1 MDSLRFI
8 LLSAILTV
16 FFSGLSHAQDENS
29 DFTGV
34 SARIIGGT
42 DTTETY
48 PWMVSLQKIQ
58 SNGQSYHFCGGSL
71 ISSEWVI
78 TAAHCLEDESFT
90 SFKMYIGATNQVDG
104 TPGEERTAEWFAIHH
119 DYNTDTLGSD
129 LAIIKLSTAS
139 TKTPIS
145 LIDSATNQAL
155 AQNDSVRV
163 IGWGLTEDGNFNSSP
178 INLLEVDVSFQ
189 ADSVCLSTYGQPFS
203 GYWDK
208 LICAGEVGGGKD
220 SCQGDSGGPMM
231 LDDTGNWVLTG
242 VVSWG
247 RGCGVSGSFG
257 AYTEVGAFLDW
268 IEERQTGLSL
278 VGPNKIGFLG
288 YGRKKSESYQMIN
301 SGNVSQTINSAS
313 MSSGEDHFFEYP
325 VSTSSLTVPANSQ
338 TDIEINAVGSFLGE
352 HNDELVLNAGGED
365 FGIRLNS
372 KVLYDLET
380 DALGVAWEFYS
391 GTNENTE
398 HAEPW
403 FEVNDT
409 EKGTVLRSGVITHEE
424 RSILLT
430 YVKGPD
436 SGDLYLKF
444 DSRVDAETG
453 SDVLLV
459 TVNENQSYLVTTN
472 DWQTTSIDLPDDVN
486 RVQFIYIKDD
496 SISSS
501 EDAAYLTNLRVC
513 TELPASDASESSCS
527 RLESFNV
534 SDTSATKLETAVGSI
549 GSGVNDDY
557 VDPNEP
563 EVVIKRKGKGGAM
576 DPFYLMAFAMIFA
589 IRLRR
594 KGA

>member
-1 MDSLRFI
+1 MDSLRFVFFV
-8 LLSAILTV
+8 ILTLLV
-16 FFSGLSHAQDENS
+16 SGLSHAQDEQS

-34 SARIIGGT
+34 NARIIGGT
-42 DTTETY
+42 ATTDTY
-48 PWMVSLQKIQ
+48 PWMVSLQKIYG
-58 SNGQSYHFCGGSL
+58 NNQSYHFCGGSL
-71 ISSEWVI
+71 IGSEWVI
-78 TAAHCLEDESFT
+78 TAAHCLEDETFT

-119 DYNTDTLGSD
+119 DYNSDSLGSD
-129 LAIIKLSTAS
+129 LAIIKLSAAS

-145 LIDSATNQAL
+145 LIDQTANQAL

-208 LICAGEVGGGKD
+208 LICAGEVDGGKD

-231 LDDTGNWVLTG
+231 LDDSGDWVLTG

-257 AYTEVGAFLDW
+257 AYTEVGAFLAW

-288 YGRKKSESYQMIN
+288 YGRKKAETYQMIN
-301 SGNVSQTINSAS
+301 SGNNSQTINSAS

-338 TDIEINAVGSFLGE
+338 TEIEINAVGSYLGE

-365 FGIRLNS
+365 FGIRLNA

-380 DALGVAWEFYS
+380 DVLGVAWEFYS

-403 FEVNDT
+403 FEVNDS
-409 EKGTVLRSGVITHEE
+409 EKGTVLRSGIISHEE

-444 DSRVDAETG
+444 DSRVDAQTG
-453 SDVLLV
+453 SDVLLI
-459 TVNENQSYLVTTN
+459 TVNENDSYLVTSN
-472 DWQTTSIDLPDDVN
+472 DWQTTSVDLPDDVN
-486 RVQFIYIKDD
+486 RIQFIYIKDD
-496 SISSS
+496 ATSAG

-513 TELPASDASESSCS
+513 TELPANDQSESTCS
-527 RLESFNV
+527 QLDSFNV
-534 SDTSATKLETAVGSI
+534 SDTSATKLETAIGNVGS
-549 GSGVNDDY
+549 GDNDAY
-557 VDPNEP
+557 VDPNAP
-563 EVVIKRKGKGGAM
+563 EVVVLRKGKSGAM
-576 DPFYLMAFAMIFA
+576 APLYLMAFAMIFL
-589 IRLRR
+589 IRSRR
-594 KGA
+594 KSA